1 MTLAFHKS
9 PYPLMMLIFT
19 YILIGNPDG
28 LAGLSVSKIPG
39 IKPVVNPSSFQ
50 LALKFSLPS
59 RGAPGSRSRKGAGV
73 RGSCPPLANPEEE
86 LTALVPGTN
95 LGLTVSE
102 RPTFWFYVPY
112 SSNNHLAVEFSLQDR
127 DGKNLLYPQNF
138 PLAGTPGIVSIPL
151 PETVS
156 PLEVG
161 KLYHWRFT
169 VICDPSN
176 RLDDLTVEGGVERS
190 LLTPELKS
198 RLEKATPRERIAIYA
213 ENGLWFDALT
223 NLVELRR
230 TKPQDEALQQDWA
243 DLWREVRLEFITN
256 KPIVPCCS
264 QERSQP

>member
-1 MTLAFHKS
+1 MNHQKLLNLPLLTLIC
-9 PYPLMMLIFT
+9 L
-19 YILIGNPDG
+19 
-28 LAGLSVSKIPG
+28 LASETGSLASVPHPNVPSRNL
-39 IKPVVNPSSFQ
+39 VNSSSWQ
-50 LALKFSLPS
+50 LALKFKLPS
-59 RGAPGSRSRKGAGV
+59 RGAPGKRKTGAAG
-73 RGSCPPLANPEEE
+73 RDSCPPLANPEEK

-112 SSNNHLAVEFSLQDR
+112 SSNNRLAVEFSLQNQE
-127 DGKNLLYPQNF
+127 KISIYPPQIF
-138 PLAGTPGIVSIPL
+138 PLAGTPGIVSVTL
-151 PETVS
+151 PKTVS
-156 PLEVG
+156 PLEIG

-169 VICDPSN
+169 LICDPNN

-230 TKPQDEALQQDWA
+230 AKPQDEALKQDWA
-243 DLWREVRLEFITN
+243 DLWREVRLESIAN
-256 KPIVPCCS
+256 KPVVPCCT

>member
-1 MTLAFHKS
+1 MAFYKS
-9 PYPLMMLIFT
+9 PYSLMMLIFT

-28 LAGLSVSKIPG
+28 LAGLSVPKIPVT
-39 IKPVVNPSSFQ
+39 KPVNQSSLQ
-50 LALKFSLPS
+50 MALKFSLPS
-59 RGAPGSRSRKGAGV
+59 RGAPGTRSRKGAGV
-73 RGSCPPLANPEEE
+73 RENPSCPPLANPEEK

-112 SSNNHLAVEFSLQDR
+112 SSNNRLAVEFSLQDKE
-127 DGKNLLYPQNF
+127 GKSLYQQNF
-138 PLAGTPGIVSIPL
+138 PLVGTPGIVSIRL

-156 PLEVG
+156 PLEIG

-169 VICDPSN
+169 VICDPNN

-198 RLEKATPRERIAIYA
+198 RLEKETPRERIAIYA
-213 ENGLWFDALT
+213 ENGFWYDALT

-230 TKPQDEALQQDWA
+230 TKPQDETLQQDWA
-243 DLWREVRLEFITN
+243 DLWREVRLESMVS
-256 KPIVPCCS
+256 KPIVPCCT